1 MKSVVA
7 HVLLLH
13 AESGMLME
21 LGLFK
26 LVGLMLTYM
35 AMVLTYMALVMVDS
49 R

>member
-1 MKSVVA
+1 
-7 HVLLLH
+7 
-13 AESGMLME
+13 MLME

-49 R
+49 RRDGNFGTREAHA